1 MRTGETA
8 MILRYEHGKL
18 VEQRTYREALHLE
31 ADVSPVI
38 SVVGAGGK
46 TTTIRRLA
54 QEYADAGWKVAVTTT
69 THMQIETRSCF
80 LLDESMEQLQKI
92 MEQERQVWF
101 GVPAPIKKTDNVKKM
116 QAVSEDFFRQ
126 VLELRIP
133 ILLEAD
139 GSRRL
144 PCKAPGDREPV
155 LRKETTDVFAVY
167 GLDAVGKSIQ
177 ESCFR
182 PEKTAEILQKKQSD
196 LLCAE
201 DIAVL
206 ATNVRGGRKDVL
218 KNQRYQIVLNKAD
231 CRERVKIAEQ
241 ICKKIVE
248 RECLDIIVTSQ
259 TSEGVRA

>member
-1 MRTGETA
+1 
-8 MILRYEHGKL
+8 MILRYEHGQL

-38 SVVGAGGK
+38 SIVGAGGK
-46 TTTIRRLA
+46 TTTIRHLA
-54 QEYADAGWKVAVTTT
+54 QEYADTGWEAAVTTT
-69 THMQIETRSCF
+69 THMEIEERSCF
-80 LLDESMEQLQKI
+80 LLDESMERFQKL

-116 QAVSEDFFRQ
+116 QAVSEDFFQQ
-126 VLELRIP
+126 VLELQIP
-133 ILLEAD
+133 VLIEAD
-139 GSRRL
+139 GSRHL

-155 LRKETTDVFAVY
+155 LRKETTDVLAVY
-167 GLDAVGKSIQ
+167 GLDAVGKSIR

-182 PEKTAEILQKKQSD
+182 PEIVAEILQKKQSD
-196 LLCAE
+196 ILCAE

-206 ATNVRGGRKDVL
+206 ATSVRGGRKDVL
-218 KNQRYQIVLNKAD
+218 KSKHYRIILNKAD
-231 CRERVKIAEQ
+231 GIERVKIAEQ

>member
-1 MRTGETA
+1 

-116 QAVSEDFFRQ
+116 QAVLEDFFRQ

-155 LRKETTDVFAVY
+155 LRKETTDVLAVY
-167 GLDAVGKSIQ
+167 GLDAVGKSIH

-218 KNQRYQIVLNKAD
+218 KNQRYQIILNKAD

>member
-1 MRTGETA
+1 
-8 MILRYEHGKL
+8 MILRYEHGQL

-38 SVVGAGGK
+38 SIVGAGGK
-46 TTTIRRLA
+46 TITIRHLA
-54 QEYADAGWKVAVTTT
+54 QEYADTGWEAAVTTT
-69 THMQIETRSCF
+69 THMEIEERSCF
-80 LLDESMEQLQKI
+80 LLDESMERFQKL

-116 QAVSEDFFRQ
+116 QAVSEDFFQQ
-126 VLELRIP
+126 VLELQIP
-133 ILLEAD
+133 VLIEAD
-139 GSRRL
+139 GSRHL

-155 LRKETTDVFAVY
+155 LRKETTDVLAVY
-167 GLDAVGKSIQ
+167 GLDAVGKSIR

-182 PEKTAEILQKKQSD
+182 PEIVAEILQKKQSD
-196 LLCAE
+196 ILCIE

-218 KNQRYQIVLNKAD
+218 KSQHYRIILNKAD
-231 CRERVKIAEQ
+231 GIERVKIAEQ

>member
-1 MRTGETA
+1 
-8 MILRYEHGKL
+8 MILRYEHGQL

-38 SVVGAGGK
+38 SIVGAGGK
-46 TTTIRRLA
+46 TTTIRHLA
-54 QEYADAGWKVAVTTT
+54 QEYADTGWKAAVTTT
-69 THMQIETRSCF
+69 THMQIEARSCF
-80 LLDESMEQLQKI
+80 LLDESMERFQKL

-101 GVPAPIKKTDNVKKM
+101 GVPAPIKKTDDEKKTDHVKKM
-116 QAVSEDFFRQ
+116 QAVSEDFFQQ
-126 VLELRIP
+126 VLELQIP
-133 ILLEAD
+133 ILIEAD
-139 GSRRL
+139 GSRHL

-155 LRKETTDVFAVY
+155 LRKETTDVLAVY
-167 GLDAVGKSIQ
+167 GLDAVGKSIR

-182 PEKTAEILQKKQSD
+182 PEIVAEILQKKQSD
-196 LLCAE
+196 ILCAE

-218 KNQRYQIVLNKAD
+218 KSQHYRIILNKAD
-231 CRERVKIAEQ
+231 GRERVKIAEQ

>member
-1 MRTGETA
+1 
-8 MILRYEHGKL
+8 MILRYEHGQL
-18 VEQRTYREALHLE
+18 VEQRTYREALHLD

-38 SVVGAGGK
+38 SIVGAGGK
-46 TTTIRRLA
+46 TTTIRHLA
-54 QEYADAGWKVAVTTT
+54 QEYADTGWKAAVTTT
-69 THMQIETRSCF
+69 THMEIEARSCF
-80 LLDESMEQLQKI
+80 LLDESMERFQKL

-101 GVPAPIKKTDNVKKM
+101 GVAAPIKKTDHVKKM
-116 QAVSEDFFRQ
+116 QAVSEDFFQQ
-126 VLELRIP
+126 VLELQIP
-133 ILLEAD
+133 ILIEAD
-139 GSRRL
+139 GSRHL

-155 LRKETTDVFAVY
+155 LRKETTDVLAVY
-167 GLDAVGKSIQ
+167 GLDAVGKSIR

-182 PEKTAEILQKKQSD
+182 PEIVAEILQKKQSD
-196 LLCAE
+196 ILCAE

-218 KNQRYQIVLNKAD
+218 KSQHYRIILNKAD
-231 CRERVKIAEQ
+231 GRERVKIAEQ

>member
-1 MRTGETA
+1 
-8 MILRYEHGKL
+8 MILRYEHGQL

-38 SVVGAGGK
+38 SIVGAGGK
-46 TTTIRRLA
+46 TTTIRYLA
-54 QEYADAGWKVAVTTT
+54 QEYADTGWKAAVTTT
-69 THMQIETRSCF
+69 THMEIEEKSCF
-80 LLDESMEQLQKI
+80 LLDESMERFQKL

-116 QAVSEDFFRQ
+116 QAVSEDFFQQ
-126 VLELRIP
+126 VLELQIP
-133 ILLEAD
+133 VLIEAD
-139 GSRRL
+139 GSRHL

-155 LRKETTDVFAVY
+155 LRKETTDVLAVY
-167 GLDAVGKSIQ
+167 GLDAVGKSIR

-182 PEKTAEILQKKQSD
+182 PEIVAEILQKKQSD
-196 LLCAE
+196 ILCAE

-218 KNQRYQIVLNKAD
+218 KSQHYRIILNKAD
-231 CRERVKIAEQ
+231 GIERVKIAEQ